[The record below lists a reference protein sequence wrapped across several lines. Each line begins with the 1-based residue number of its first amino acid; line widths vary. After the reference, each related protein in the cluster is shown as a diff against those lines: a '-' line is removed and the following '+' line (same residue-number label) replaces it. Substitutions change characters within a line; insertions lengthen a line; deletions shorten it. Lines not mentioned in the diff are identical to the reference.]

1 MSGLPESLKK
11 QIAKK
16 AAAMEAYSV
25 ASSCFKTVVHVQ
37 QKDDCKLLLSHSVN
51 VYNNF

>member
-1 MSGLPESLKK
+1 MSGLPELLKR

-16 AAAMEAYSV
+16 AAATEAYSL

-37 QKDDCKLLLSHSVN
+37 QKDDCKLLFS
-51 VYNNF
+51 YR